1 MSFEEKYLKYKN
13 KYLNLKNQIGM
24 GLVAKID
31 NNNLVV
37 GKCYNIIYKYSAD
50 YVGEF
55 IEEIADNYYF
65 FNGARNRIASPKNLV
80 YKETNCI
87 LYGKLST
94 DKCYK
99 KRSDESYLGHFVKT
113 VDDYPDGPWR
123 GGTTT
128 HYFTSHSGEVIK
140 VIGTYNSI
148 YEFLE
153 TNCK

>member
-24 GLVAKID
+24 GSVAKID
-31 NNNLVV
+31 NNKLVV
-37 GKCYNIIYKYSAD
+37 GKCYNIVSKYGAD

-65 FNGARNRIASPKNLV
+65 YNGTRNRIASPKNLV

-94 DKCYK
+94 EKCYK
-99 KRSDESYLGHFVKT
+99 KRSDGSYLGHFVKT

-123 GGTTT
+123 GGSTT

-140 VIGTYNSI
+140 INGTYNSI